1 MRKIPL
7 NISSSDQ
14 ELMPI
19 QARPFTSHN
28 TQDQTGWSLIN
39 PICFIAI
46 ISNAFTG

>member
-14 ELMPI
+14 ELLPF
-19 QARPFTSHN
+19 QAWPFTSHN
-28 TQDQTGWSLIN
+28 TQNQTGWSLIN

-46 ISNAFTG
+46 ISNAFAD